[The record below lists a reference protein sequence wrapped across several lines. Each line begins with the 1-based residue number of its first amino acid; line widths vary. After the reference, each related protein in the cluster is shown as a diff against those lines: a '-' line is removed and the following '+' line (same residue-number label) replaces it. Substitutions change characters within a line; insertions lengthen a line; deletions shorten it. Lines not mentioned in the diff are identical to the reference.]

1 MNLVGI
7 KVKHK
12 AFGAGTVTEL
22 DAQYVTIAFEAKTT
36 KFLFPDC
43 FENFV
48 KAEDAS
54 VQTVIDK
61 MIADAKAAAEQKKQ
75 EEEAARKAAEEKRKT
90 EEALKREA
98 IARKTSYKPKEAV
111 RTIRV
116 EEKNMVFFVFQGNT
130 FEREYAGGYIWAPVY
145 DKSGSQPHHWAR
157 LEDVRKGDII
167 LHGCD
172 AHVKAISVVKDACYN
187 AAQPEELRSED
198 LWEQN
203 GRRVDC
209 EYILIKNPIKTSQFK
224 EDIVRLC
231 QAKYS
236 PFDKDG
242 NGNMG
247 YLYEINRELAK
258 IFIKASIEK
267 NPYLEAEEFITDIMN
282 EETYD

>member
-12 AFGAGTVTEL
+12 AFGAGKVTEL

-36 KFLFPDC
+36 KFVFPDC

-54 VQTVIDK
+54 VQSAIDK
-61 MIADAKAAAEQKKQ
+61 MIVDAKIAEEQKKQ
-75 EEEAARKAAEEKRKT
+75 EEEAARKAVEEKKMA

-98 IARKTSYKPKEAV
+98 IALKTSYKHKEAI
-111 RTIRV
+111 RSIRV
-116 EEKNMVFFVFQGNT
+116 EGKNMVFFVFQGNT
-130 FEREYAGGYIWAPVY
+130 FERECEGGYIWAPVY

-157 LEDVRKGDII
+157 LEDIRKGDII

-172 AHVKAISVVKDACYN
+172 AHIKAISVARDICYS
-187 AAQPEELRSED
+187 AAQPEKLQSED

-209 EYILIKNPIKTSQFK
+209 EYILINNPVKTSQFR

-231 QAKYS
+231 QAKYF
-236 PFDKDG
+236 PLDKDG
-242 NGNMG
+242 NEN
-247 YLYEINRELAK
+247 ISRAC
-258 IFIKASIEK
+258 K
-267 NPYLEAEEFITDIMN
+267 NIYKSFN
-282 EETYD
+282 